1 MSDREPG
8 FENAPFPEA
17 GEPAPAGPPAAP
29 PPPPVSPTPPPPVSA
44 PPATSFSAPPYSPQ
58 PPSPPPGAYS
68 APPYAPPPY
77 PLPQPG
83 PRVGYAGFWIRF
95 VAWFLDAIVLWL
107 VNVGTNTIIRI
118 SAGAPIRPWWSESS
132 GATMGLTCAELSVG
146 FVIRWLYFALFESS
160 AAQATLGKRAMRL
173 RVTDLE
179 GRRISFA
186 RATGRTFAK
195 IVSAI
200 ILGIGF
206 VMVAFT
212 GRRQGLHDMMAETVV
227 LRDYN

>member
-17 GEPAPAGPPAAP
+17 GEPAPAGPPAATARP
-29 PPPPVSPTPPPPVSA
+29 PA
-44 PPATSFSAPPYSPQ
+44 PPAAPPPAPAPPAASFSAPPYSPQ
-58 PPSPPPGAYS
+58 PPAPPPGSYS

-95 VAWFLDAIVLWL
+95 VAWFLDAIILWV
-107 VNVGTNTIIRI
+107 VNVGAHAIIRI
-118 SAGAPIRPWWSESS
+118 SAGAPVRPWWSESS
-132 GATMGLTCAELSVG
+132 GATMGLTCAELAVG
-146 FVIRWLYFALFESS
+146 FVLRWLYLALSESS
-160 AAQATLGKRAMRL
+160 AAQATIGKRAMRL

-186 RATGRTFAK
+186 RATGRAFAK

-206 VMVAFT
+206 LMIAFT

>member
-17 GEPAPAGPPAAP
+17 GEPALAGPSPSAAP
-29 PPPPVSPTPPPPVSA
+29 PPASPTAPPPVPA
-44 PPATSFSAPPYSPQ
+44 PPAASFSAPPYSPQ
-58 PPSPPPGAYS
+58 PPAPPPGAYS

-95 VAWFLDAIVLWL
+95 VAWFLDAIILWV
-107 VNVGTNTIIRI
+107 VNVGAHAIIRV
-118 SAGAPIRPWWSESS
+118 SAGAPVRPWWSESS
-132 GATMGLTCAELSVG
+132 GATMGLTCAELAVG
-146 FVIRWLYFALFESS
+146 FVLRWLYLALSESS
-160 AAQATLGKRAMRL
+160 AAQATIGKRAMRL

-186 RATGRTFAK
+186 RATGRAFAK

-206 VMVAFT
+206 LMIAFT